1 MLKRD
6 KRGIELS
13 INTLVI
19 AILVIL
25 TLIIIVIFFLGGAK
39 RVTDTISGI
48 FFKTTAGT
56 DKSLAIQTC
65 GTYCDQ
71 ALSLPQ
77 SLRKGSSYCK
87 SWFNIDTKGKGEAD
101 SVDVGSEKKYKKFYC
116 WKIDSDVG
124 SDVGDVLGVACIER
138 DTNTQLT
145 C

>member
-56 DKSLAIQTC
+56 DRSLAVQTC

-71 ALSLPQ
+71 ALSLPKTLQ
-77 SLRKGSSYCK
+77 SKSSYCT

-101 SVDVGSEKKYKKFYC
+101 KGTGDWADKYVKFFCFDVQTESLT
-116 WKIDSDVG
+116 DSLKVP
-124 SDVGDVLGVACIER
+124 CIER
-138 DTNTQLT
+138 STNEQIK
-145 C
+145 CS